1 VSFSGQAMPII
12 SRCAPINVLDT
23 GLIAEISKLAAR
35 DKREGVI
42 APVTH
47 CLSLRAIQL
56 AE

>member
-1 VSFSGQAMPII
+1 MPII

-23 GLIAEISKLAAR
+23 GLISEISKLAAG